1 MDKSETTGPEKAVF
15 SEHGVKQGQIQVSTH
30 SRITGKKFFNS
41 TERTQTHSKLV
52 KSH

>member
-30 SRITGKKFFNS
+30 SKITGKKFFNS
-41 TERTQTHSKLV
+41 PTKKL
-52 KSH
+52 KHTLSL